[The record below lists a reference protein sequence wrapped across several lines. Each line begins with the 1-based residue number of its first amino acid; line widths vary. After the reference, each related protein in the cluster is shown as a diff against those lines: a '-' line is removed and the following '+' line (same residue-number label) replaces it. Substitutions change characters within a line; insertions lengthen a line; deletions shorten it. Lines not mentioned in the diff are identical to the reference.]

1 MDSETTSSMCPW
13 SLSFQ
18 NVIDNAFKY
27 WFNRSIYGC
36 YWYFLQK
43 SCPTLPLNPSPTGH
57 WGGDHPRPRK
67 LKVLPTQIHE
77 DGIHFKSNVKLWRL
91 FRSIVLPKKK
101 KKERERDCTSL
112 WSFVFSESFLS
123 PRNTHCSVGFY
134 LASGRGLKA
143 DLCNGYGDYCLPFSV
158 KSCFQLVNVLS
169 CLWHNFYLLFKIQSP
184 SLVCVKCVSVCLWGV
199 GWGGVDGL
207 MLNHWDKQSELQT
220 NKISFRAWSTKTK
233 KLQSKHHQSQKVI
246 SKLVLT

>member
-1 MDSETTSSMCPW
+1 MWTVSQWKKEKLDIKMDSETTSSMCPW

-101 KKERERDCTSL
+101 KKRERETALACGVL
-112 WSFVFSESFLS
+112 FS
-123 PRNTHCSVGFY
+123 
-134 LASGRGLKA
+134 
-143 DLCNGYGDYCLPFSV
+143 
-158 KSCFQLVNVLS
+158 
-169 CLWHNFYLLFKIQSP
+169 QSP
-184 SLVCVKCVSVCLWGV
+184 FFLPGIHTALWASI
-199 GWGGVDGL
+199 W
-207 MLNHWDKQSELQT
+207 LQGED
-220 NKISFRAWSTKTK
+220 
-233 KLQSKHHQSQKVI
+233 
-246 SKLVLT
+246 